1 MQAGQLRSRV
11 TLQTPT
17 SGVDALG
24 QPLQT
29 WVDEVVVWANVRYLN
44 GIETI
49 KAGAQ
54 AGTSKVSIRI
64 RYRAGVVSSMRVVHA
79 GVVMQI
85 TAVLP
90 DAARNLFIDLVCEV
104 LT

>member
-17 SGVDALG
+17 SGADALG

-29 WVDEVVVWANVRYLN
+29 WVDVAVVWANVRYLN

-64 RYRAGVVSSMRVVHA
+64 RYRTGVVSSMRVVHA